1 MSPSLQQG
9 LKDFGLAVE
18 KGGKHYKISFPR
30 DDRYWTTISQTGSDH
45 REGKNIAARI
55 IRDFL

>member
-30 DDRYWTTISQTGSDH
+30 DDRYWTTILRPVVTIGKEKILR
-45 REGKNIAARI
+45 RESLEI
-55 IRDFL
+55 FL